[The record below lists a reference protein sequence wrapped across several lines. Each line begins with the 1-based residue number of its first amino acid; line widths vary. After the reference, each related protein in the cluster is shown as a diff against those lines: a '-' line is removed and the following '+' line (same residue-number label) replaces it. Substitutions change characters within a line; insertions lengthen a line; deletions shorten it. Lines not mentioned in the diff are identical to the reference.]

1 MLVHKMSLV
10 AALIAISLSGKVEG
24 KTWSVPADA
33 ATIQA
38 AVNLCAASG
47 DAIAIAVG
55 VYHEGSIVI
64 DGKNISI
71 NQSGSGTVT
80 IIAPSIGIGTC
91 FTFRNT
97 TGGTLWSLVI
107 RGFGTAIAVENA
119 SPTIQLVSLKACN
132 NGLTVAG
139 ASAAQFTYSIV
150 DSCGMGVDVQAGTVT
165 LQNETIVHC
174 GTGVRLLGGSAT
186 MTRSIVYGCTMG
198 VQCAGGGALLGC
210 NDFFLNGAD
219 YDGCAAG
226 TNDFYSDP
234 KFCFWASPAGPYWL
248 HNTSPCFNNPV
259 LNPCNVKIGAVTSP
273 SPGCTGTAVERSS
286 WGSIKS
292 IYR

>member
-1 MLVHKMSLV
+1 MPVHRILLV
-10 AALIAISLSGKVEG
+10 AALIAVSASGRIEG
-24 KTWSVPADA
+24 KIWTVPVNVS
-33 ATIQA
+33 TIKA
-38 AVNLCAASG
+38 AVDSCAASG
-47 DAIAIAVG
+47 DIINITAG
-55 VYHEGSIVI
+55 VYHEGSIVVN
-64 DGKNISI
+64 GKNISI
-71 NQSGSGTVT
+71 NQVGGQVTV
-80 IIAPSIGIGTC
+80 IAPSIGIGTC
-91 FTFRNT
+91 FTIRNA

-119 SPTIQLVSLKACN
+119 SPSIIAVSLKACN

-186 MTRSIVYGCTMG
+186 MTRSIVYGCTTG